1 MNQQGDYI
9 RTDLQPGQW
18 AVFWDNPLRGKYTIA
33 RYSHSERTTPF
44 DRHWAKNG
52 EYFAEV
58 QELREWIA
66 EETEELP

>member
-1 MNQQGDYI
+1 MTQYDYI
-9 RTDLQPGQW
+9 RHDLTPGQW
-18 AVFWDNPLRGKYTIA
+18 AIFWDSQTPDRFIIA

-58 QELREWIA
+58 QELRDWIA
-66 EETEELP
+66 EETEDLP

>member
-1 MNQQGDYI
+1 VTAFDYI

-18 AVFWDNPLRGKYTIA
+18 AVFWDSQTPDRYIIA
-33 RYSHSERTTPF
+33 RYSHSEHTTPF
-44 DRHWAKNG
+44 DRHWTQGK

-66 EETEELP
+66 EETEDLP